1 MSKNNYSSRMQNKQ
15 LKKRKRRHWVIA
27 LAMIPFMAVV
37 LYAASYAARLWATT
51 ETAMEDSFFELE
63 RPEPVPEVNPIE
75 EPVSFLFMGI
85 DNDEERELESTRA
98 DSIIYATLNP
108 NTYEM
113 NMVSIPRDTYVPI
126 YRNGRMLREDRINAA
141 YAIGEESVM
150 VQTVEEWLDVPVHY
164 YATFNFDAFLEIID
178 ALDGIEMDVPITF
191 SEMDS
196 SDTMG
201 AITLEEG
208 VQQLNGE
215 EALALARTRKLD
227 DDVARGHRQQL
238 IIQAIIDRAL
248 EFGSISAYTDIVETV
263 GSNMRTNMR
272 MNDMRAI
279 AQTGLNSDFAIE
291 SHVFEWSSF
300 MDNRRDLVEI
310 HPNSLE
316 EVKLALQQ
324 SLELVDEND
333 TNTLTEEE
341 VDSALDSP
349 SHSSNDTETNE
360 VEETW

>member
-1 MSKNNYSSRMQNKQ
+1 MSNKTNNSRIQAKQ
-15 LKKRKRRHWVIA
+15 IKKRKRRHWIIA
-27 LAMIPFMAVV
+27 ITLIPFMAVI
-37 LYAASYAARLWATT
+37 LYAVSYAARLWATT
-51 ETAMEDSFFELE
+51 ENVMEESYFEIE
-63 RPEPVPEVNPIE
+63 RPEPVAEVNPIE

-108 NTYEM
+108 KTYEM

-126 YRNGRMLREDRINAA
+126 YRNGQMLRHDRINAA

-178 ALDGIEMDVPITF
+178 ALDGIEIDVPITF
-191 SEMDS
+191 TEMDS

-208 VQQLNGE
+208 YQKLNGE
-215 EALALARTRKLD
+215 EALALARTRKID

-272 MNDMRAI
+272 MSDMRAI
-279 AQTGLNSDFAIE
+279 AQTGLNRDFAIE

-300 MDNRRDLVEI
+300 MDNQRDLVEI
-310 HPNSLE
+310 EPNSLE
-316 EVKLALQQ
+316 EVKLSLQQ
-324 SLELVDEND
+324 SLEL
-333 TNTLTEEE
+333 TEEE
-341 VDSALDSP
+341 TTSLTGESEDPHSTVQPSSSP
-349 SHSSNDTETNE
+349 DEEEEEYNE
-360 VEETW
+360 SW